1 MLELKNISFSAD
13 DKKILDNISLTL
25 EDNKIYVMTGAN
37 GSGKST
43 LSKVIMGITKED
55 SGSILLDGVD
65 ITDLD
70 ISERANLGMAY
81 CFQAPTKF
89 KGITTSR
96 LLELAS
102 NNKVTTSS
110 ACDYLSEV
118 GLCARHYVDR
128 EVNDTLSGGE
138 RKRIEIATTLA
149 RNCKFNIFDE
159 PEAGIDIWSFDS
171 LINTF
176 NKFAVG
182 KTLLIIS
189 HQQKLFEIAD
199 KIIVLDNGKVKEICD
214 SKDFVNRLQP
224 VCGKLNKEAK

>member
-13 DKKILDNISLTL
+13 GKKILDDISLTL

-43 LSKVIMGITKED
+43 LSKVIMGITKEEC
-55 SGSILLDGVD
+55 GKIILDGKD
-65 ITDLD
+65 ITNLS

-89 KGITTSR
+89 KGITTAR
-96 LLELAS
+96 ILELAS
-102 NNKVTTSS
+102 KDKVTTSS

-118 GLCARHYVDR
+118 GLCARHYIDR

-171 LINTF
+171 LIETF
-176 NKFAVG
+176 NKFALN
-182 KTLLIIS
+182 KTILIIS

-214 SKDFVNRLQP
+214 SKEFVNRLQP
-224 VCGKLNKEAK
+224 ICGKLNKEAK